1 MTQISFHDS
10 NKAVD
15 KFKMLISV
23 KKKWTATITK
33 KLFMIVMLNNT
44 PKTMTEQER
53 YRGRNREKCLEK
65 GRRYYAEIK
74 GRLQKMA
81 HDQYRGLS
89 E

>member
-1 MTQISFHDS
+1 MDGY
-10 NKAVD
+10 D
-15 KFKMLISV
+15 Y
-23 KKKWTATITK
+23 KKVIYDGDA
-33 KLFMIVMLNNT
+33 NNT

-74 GRLQKMA
+74 ERLQKMA

-89 E
+89 EEEKNKKKRIRKK